1 MNVPDTYYKLSRTK
15 LFILIL
21 LINFFLLWISKAV
34 LINDIV
40 FYNTY
45 SEQLTYERAMEL
57 FRKMRELSWIT
68 YIIIPIVLFL
78 KFLIITIVL
87 YVGVF
92 FFNYNRIVSF
102 GNIFRIVIA
111 SEIVFAFASFVK
123 FIWFFLFAGNYDLND
138 LNFFYPLSL
147 INLFNTAEIGR
158 LWIYP
163 LQVLNLFQ
171 VLYLISISYG
181 LQKFGVK
188 AAHSEKLVL
197 SSYLPALTI
206 WIVLIMFLTIDSG
219 L

>member
-1 MNVPDTYYKLSRTK
+1 MIDKYYKLSRKK

-21 LINFFLLWISKAV
+21 SVNLILLWVSRTV

-57 FRKMRELSWIT
+57 FRKMNEISWIT
-68 YIIIPIVLFL
+68 YFLVPLVLFL
-78 KFLIITIVL
+78 KLLIVTIVL
-87 YVGVF
+87 YIGIF

-102 GNIFRIVIA
+102 GNIFRVVIA
-111 SEIVFAFASFVK
+111 SEIVFTFASFFK
-123 FIWFFLFAGNYDLND
+123 FLWFFLFAGNYDLND
-138 LNFFYPLSL
+138 LSFFYPLSL
-147 INLFNTAEIGR
+147 INLFKTTEVGR

-171 VLYLISISYG
+171 VFYLLSLSYG

-188 AAHSEKLVL
+188 AQSSEKLVL